1 MLRKLSEEEM
11 EEIRGGEYI
20 SGLSIAALLSILTIL
35 VTVYKVYS
43 SNKGKAKIGNDYSF
57 EWA

>member
-1 MLRKLSEEEM
+1 MLKKLREDEM

-35 VTVYKVYS
+35 VTVYKIYS